1 MKKLAT
7 LAFVIVILASSFFY
21 STARAETVS
30 DCQSLIN
37 KTADDLS
44 GITIGGNHP
53 DRTRAS
59 LESKLTS
66 ASTKLDEEKFQDAID
81 KLVDFRTSVENLATA
96 PKPKISQEDAAL
108 LIADANNAIAC
119 IEGLIAGS

>member
-7 LAFVIVILASSFFY
+7 LTFAIVILAASFFY

-30 DCQSLIN
+30 DCQNLIN
-37 KTADDLS
+37 KTASDLA
-44 GITIGGNHP
+44 GITIGGNNP

-59 LESKLTS
+59 LESKLTG
-66 ASTKLDEEKFQDAID
+66 ASTKLDEGKYQDAID
-81 KLVDFRTSVENLATA
+81 KLVDFRTSVENLAAAT
-96 PKPKISQEDAAL
+96 KPKISQEDAAL
-108 LIADANNAIAC
+108 LISDANNAIAC

>member
-7 LAFVIVILASSFFY
+7 LTFAVVILASSFFY

-30 DCQSLIN
+30 DCQNLIN
-37 KTADDLS
+37 QTASDLA
-44 GITIGGNHP
+44 GITIGGNNP

-59 LESKLTS
+59 LESKLTG
-66 ASTKLDEEKFQDAID
+66 ATTKLDEGKFQDAID

-96 PKPKISQEDAAL
+96 TKPKISQEDAAL
-108 LIADANNAIAC
+108 LISDADYVIAC
-119 IEGLIAGS
+119 IEGLIAGN